1 MPAASSSEMTEL
13 TRAASVE
20 CAALNTMK
28 ILPTSTFVQTLRPLV
43 LSIVFLNVAVPFGL
57 AQQPLRATALTME
70 QNGNS
75 EQAEQVWKELAKA
88 NQGDPEPPA
97 HIGLLEARQLH
108 YDAAI
113 ESYKQAL
120 ALKPDYPG
128 LQLNLGLAYFKAA
141 QFPDAIR
148 SFKLEL
154 KKAPADQRLTILI
167 GMAHYGMGD
176 YLVAI
181 PYLRQAADR
190 DKQSLPLRLTLAH
203 SCLWS
208 KQYDCVLTVE
218 KEILALDPESAEAD
232 MLAGEALDETG
243 DDAGAVEQFRSAV
256 RANPKE
262 PNVHF
267 GLGYL
272 LWKQSKVAE
281 AATEFHAEIV
291 NNPTQTNARAYLGDS
306 YVILSKYAEAE
317 PELLKAEADAP
328 SIAMVHRDLGIVYA
342 NTHREDRAIKEFQLA
357 ITLDPQDVAP
367 HWRLA
372 RLYQSSGRKDEAK
385 LEFATASKMNKAAD
399 EALTSKIS
407 GTPTTQP

>member
-1 MPAASSSEMTEL
+1 MPAASFSEVTEL

-20 CAALNTMK
+20 CVALNTMK
-28 ILPTSTFVQTLRPLV
+28 ILKTCSLAQTLCPLV
-43 LSIVFLNVAVPFGL
+43 LSIGLLNTAVPFGL
-57 AQQPLRATALTME
+57 TQQPLRATALAME
-70 QNGNS
+70 QSGDS
-75 EQAEQVWKELAKA
+75 EEAERVWKELAEA
-88 NQGDPEPPA
+88 NQRDPEPPA

-154 KKAPADQRLTILI
+154 KKAPADQRLTILL

-181 PYLRQAADR
+181 PYLRQAADK
-190 DKQSLPLRLTLAH
+190 DTQSLPLRLTLAH

-218 KEILALDPESAEAD
+218 KEILVLDPESAEAD
-232 MLAGEALDETG
+232 MLAGEALDEMG

-272 LWKQSKVAE
+272 LWKQSK
-281 AATEFHAEIV
+281 ATEAVTEFQAEIV
-291 NNPTQTNARAYLGDS
+291 NDPSQTNARAYLGDS
-306 YVILSKYAEAE
+306 YVILSQYAEAE
-317 PELLKAEADAP
+317 PELLKAAADAP

-342 NTHREDRAIKEFQLA
+342 NTSREDSAIKELQLA
-357 ITLDPQDVAP
+357 ISLNPQDVAP

-372 RLYQSSGRKDEAK
+372 KLYQSSGRKDEAK
-385 LEFATASKMNKAAD
+385 VEFAAASKMNKAAD
-399 EALTSKIS
+399 EALTSKMS
-407 GTPTTQP
+407 GSQTGQP

>member
-1 MPAASSSEMTEL
+1 MPAASFSDMTEL
-13 TRAASVE
+13 TRTASVV
-20 CAALNTMK
+20 CVALNTMK
-28 ILPTSTFVQTLRPLV
+28 ILPTFSFAQTLRALV
-43 LSIVFLNVAVPFGL
+43 FFIELLSVAVPFGL
-57 AQQPLRATALTME
+57 TQQPLRATALAME

-75 EQAEQVWKELAKA
+75 EGAEQVWKDLAKA
-88 NQGDPEPPA
+88 HQGDPEPPA

-128 LQLNLGLAYFKAA
+128 LRLNLGLAYFKAA

-154 KKAPADQRLTILI
+154 KRAPEDQRLTILL

-181 PYLRQAADR
+181 PYLSQAADR
-190 DKQSLPLRLTLAH
+190 DRQSLPLRLTLAH

-218 KEILALDPESAEAD
+218 KEILALNSESAEAD
-232 MLAGEALDETG
+232 MLAGEALDEMG

-281 AATEFHAEIV
+281 AATEFQAEIV
-291 NNPTQTNARAYLGDS
+291 NDPTHKNARAYLGDS
-306 YVILSKYAEAE
+306 YVILSHYAEAE
-317 PELLKAEADAP
+317 PELLKAAADAP

-342 NTHREDRAIKEFQLA
+342 NTNRKDRAIEELQLA
-357 ITLDPQDVAP
+357 ISLDPQDMAP

-372 RLYQSSGRKDEAK
+372 KLYQSSGKKDEAK
-385 LEFATASKMNKAAD
+385 AEFATASKLNKATD
-399 EALTSKIS
+399 EALTSKMS
-407 GTPTTQP
+407 GSQTGQP